1 MPKQTINEI
10 ARVVAVNTFSF
21 TTITFS
27 DIENGMKVIMF
38 LITVGFTIDKWIEH
52 RKQKE
57 RGVHSK
63 NTSKRDR
70 KKESRGQG

>member
-10 ARVVAVNTFSF
+10 AQVVAVNTFSF

-52 RKQKE
+52 RKK
-57 RGVHSK
+57 S
-63 NTSKRDR
+63 R
-70 KKESRGQG
+70 K